1 MRINTEINTVFL
13 VQRHFWVLP
22 ISVRCEDQY
31 RDQHGFPRPTALL
44 ALNMVDVLE
53 SQRLPTHELDPV
65 FFYTILNIGGN
76 LTIVLE
82 LCTQIP
88 KLNVAGSIPLSLL
101 DVKAYSCLPASEKN
115 AANLDNAPR
124 KAT

>member
-1 MRINTEINTVFL
+1 MRDRL
-13 VQRHFWVLP
+13 LP
-22 ISVRCEDQY
+22 FCLRMRSPRSSDSSAKIRWRWGVETQIS
-31 RDQHGFPRPTALL
+31 
-44 ALNMVDVLE
+44 
-53 SQRLPTHELDPV
+53 
-65 FFYTILNIGGN
+65 GGN

-88 KLNVAGSIPLSLL
+88 KLDVAGSIPLSLL